1 MPLGI
6 SFGRRRQSTDSTRT
20 TNQTQTQ
27 NQSALTNQQQ
37 EQIQSSV
44 STALGQSTET
54 TDTRSQQAG
63 TSAATTQGSQ
73 TQRGQT
79 QTFSD
84 TVLSAL
90 ESAGLGALGRTS
102 AAGRV
107 DTSALRNF
115 DMGQFIADAVNQA
128 AAGASQ
134 SRGIAQGGMF
144 DSLGGTSRGNTMAAL
159 LDQQLGIQEAAAVA
173 GARNQATAQAME
185 ILRQNLGTEMASVG
199 QDQGFMTQLLGL
211 LQGGR
216 QITTGEMA
224 STQAQQTQD
233 QRIAAQQQTEQEM
246 QLQQQQQQQIT
257 QLTSLIAQ
265 LVRGTTNTVGTET
278 ERSTTRQS
286 GGGIGLQL

>member
-1 MPLGI
+1 MPLGFSI
-6 SFGRRRQSTDSTRT
+6 GRRSQTTNATRT
-20 TNQTQTQ
+20 SNQTQTQ
-27 NQSALTNQQQ
+27 DQSALTNQQQ
-37 EQIQSSV
+37 QQIQNSV
-44 STALGQSTET
+44 STALNQSTEQ
-54 TDTRSQQAG
+54 TDARSQQAG

-90 ESAGLGALGRTS
+90 ESAGLGALGRS
-102 AAGRV
+102 AASGRV
-107 DTSALRNF
+107 DTSSLRNF

-134 SRGIAQGGMF
+134 SRGIAQGAMF
-144 DSLGGTSRGNTMAAL
+144 DSLGGTTRGNTMAAL
-159 LDQQLGIQEAAAVA
+159 LDQQLGIQEAGAVA

-185 ILRQNLGTEMASVG
+185 ILRQNLGTEMASAG

-216 QITTGEMA
+216 QTTTGEMA

-233 QRIAAQQQTEQEM
+233 QRIAAEQRTEQER
-246 QLQQQQQQQIT
+246 QIQQQQSQQISE
-257 QLTSLIAQ
+257 LTSLIAQ

-278 ERSTTRQS
+278 ENSTTRS
-286 GGGIGLQL
+286 RGGGFSLQL